1 MVAPTTPA
9 AECRQRMRECGV
21 RRLPVVD
28 GDALIGWVTDQ
39 RAFGPQPSDATAADL
54 VEGAPLIAHPDDS
67 LHDTLQRCVSAMQ
80 EAVLVL
86 DRGRVVGILT
96 EHDMVAHAI
105 LVLDPAATVQSVAST
120 AVAAIEASMPATQAL
135 NDMRRSFL
143 RHLIVTENGRLY
155 GVLSM
160 RDLLGQRAE
169 GRTAREFVSGPV
181 QWTTTWDTTLRDA
194 GDTMVRHRVGCL
206 PVLPR
211 HAPDRVEGV
220 ICRSDLIR
228 AVMRSGA
235 VGGADLPADWS
246 SA

>member
-1 MVAPTTPA
+1 M
-9 AECRQRMRECGV
+9 
-21 RRLPVVD
+21 VD

-67 LHDTLQRCVSAMQ
+67 LHDTVQRCVAAMQ

-96 EHDMVAHAI
+96 EHDLVARAI
-105 LVLDPAATVQSVAST
+105 GVLDPAALVQSVAST
-120 AVAAIEASMPATQAL
+120 SVAAIEASMPATQAL
-135 NDMRRSFL
+135 NDMRRGFM

-160 RDLLGQRAE
+160 RDLLGQRVE

-181 QWTTTWDTTLRDA
+181 QWTTSWDTPLREA
-194 GDTMVRHRVGCL
+194 ADTMVRHRVGCL

-211 HAPDRVEGV
+211 HQPDRVEGV
-220 ICRSDLIR
+220 ICRSDVIR
-228 AVMRSGA
+228 AALRSGA
-235 VGGADLPADWS
+235 LGSPDLPSDWS
-246 SA
+246 ST